1 MIALWIAGLLV
12 MLLMGLLF
20 ALALCRCA
28 MLADRDVAQHLTDIT
43 QPRTKPTAPEQD
55 A

>member
-1 MIALWIAGLLV
+1 MIAIWIAGLLV

-28 MLADRDVAQHLTDIT
+28 MLADRDAAQHLTDIF
-43 QPRTKPTAPEQD
+43 QSRTNPSNPEKD

>member
-1 MIALWIAGLLV
+1 MIAIWIAGLLV

-28 MLADRDVAQHLTDIT
+28 MLADRDVAQHLTDSS
-43 QPRTKPTAPEQD
+43 QSRTNSSPPEKD
-55 A
+55 I